1 MQTWQ
6 RWLAWTEPF
15 EARLERPWSV
25 VGISLSAILVLLL
38 AGLPFGLWYGYGPE
52 RFEPLQLGTAPA
64 AIDAPLP
71 GQPAAMSDP
80 GQGTD
85 RLAPDIGL
93 DLGPDV
99 RVTLLFS
106 VGSRDLSAD
115 DAAALRIADADQRGT
130 DGLTDVLMLV
140 IADPATGRV
149 ALLSLPRDLW
159 LPSRQARINATW
171 PREGTQALVDNISD
185 VVGLPIHH
193 LAQVNFAAFGELVD
207 RLGGVAIPTDRALAD
222 FAAALFVPG
231 PGCWRMTGAD
241 ALAYVRSRKTL
252 TLDGDRWVTDPSASD
267 FGRIARQQQLLGA
280 AFDQLRGPQLVRRV
294 PDLLQVARGGL
305 VVDQGL
311 GLVEL
316 RGLAS
321 AFQEVSGG
329 SFEGF
334 TVPTRNER
342 INGAAVLLPTDD
354 VRPIMQR
361 LRSWPP
367 EADATAAAPG
377 HAVPGQPL
385 AAASAPA
392 ADPGCSLATADA
404 LPAPAAPLAEVY
416 RARNGNTN
424 TRPVPAPGT
433 SADEPEPS
441 SGSDDTRPEPTP
453 KPIAD
458 PTSEPAPS
466 SEPPAEPSP
475 EPDPDANPESSPSP
489 EPSPD
494 PSTSP
499 SPEPSDDDILPL
511 P

>member
-1 MQTWQ
+1 MTVDPEPDLYVQTWQ
-6 RWLAWTEPF
+6 RWLAWTEPLDT
-15 EARLERPWSV
+15 RLHRPWSV
-25 VGISLSAILVLLL
+25 VGIALSAVMVLLL

-52 RFEPLQLGTAPA
+52 RFEPLQLGSAPTT
-64 AIDAPLP
+64 IDAPLP
-71 GQPAAMSDP
+71 GQPAAVAAP
-80 GQGTD
+80 GEGTD

-106 VGSRDLSAD
+106 VGSRDVSAA
-115 DAAALRIADADQRGT
+115 DAEALRVADVDERGE

-140 IADPATGRV
+140 VADPVSGRV

-159 LPSRQARINATW
+159 LPSRQARVNATW
-171 PREGTQALVDNISD
+171 TREGTQALVNNISD
-185 VVGLPIHH
+185 VTGLPIHH
-193 LAQVNFAAFGELVD
+193 LAQVNFTSFGELVD

-222 FAAALFVPG
+222 VAANLFVPG
-231 PGCWRMTGAD
+231 PGCWHLSGAD

-252 TLDGDRWVTDPSASD
+252 TLDGEDWVTDLSASD
-267 FGRIARQQQLLGA
+267 FGRIARQQQLIGA

-321 AFQEVSGG
+321 AFAEVSGG

-334 TVPTRNER
+334 TVPTRNEQ
-342 INGAAVLLPTDD
+342 INGAAVLLPTDE

-361 LRSWPP
+361 LRTWPP
-367 EADATAAAPG
+367 EDETEDETQDPPADASA

-385 AAASAPA
+385 AAASTPRPA
-392 ADPGCSLATADA
+392 PGCSLASAKD
-404 LPAPAAPLAEVY
+404 LPAPGAPLAEVY

-424 TRPVPAPGT
+424 TRPVP
-433 SADEPEPS
+433 
-441 SGSDDTRPEPTP
+441 
-453 KPIAD
+453 
-458 PTSEPAPS
+458 
-466 SEPPAEPSP
+466 
-475 EPDPDANPESSPSP
+475 
-489 EPSPD
+489 
-494 PSTSP
+494 
-499 SPEPSDDDILPL
+499 
-511 P
+511 